1 VRHEPNVVTVR
12 NERVGQQMRA
22 QAPTGGNMSKKARRI
37 IIPVVVLV
45 IVATAAIIVVPRL
58 LSSRRAS
65 LAGFTRGTGTGTS
78 LIYDVK
84 AQDVATNT
92 TVSGT
97 VNPARTATLSFQA
110 QGKITAVYKKEG
122 DTVKAGEVIAR
133 IDSATHDN
141 DLAQAESRYRT
152 SLISI
157 ETANTTDLAATKTQL
172 ETAVKQAEI
181 QQLSAENNLKNATV
195 DDTSAQTVANL
206 QEQVTKAGENLSTAQ
221 SNLKYLQDYDMSD
234 LQLKLSDASVNQA
247 ELNLSMAQTRLA
259 VLESQDVTADQLTAL
274 QSQVAQAK
282 SNLLSAQ
289 LNLDEAAKSSTTSDG
304 RLTLL
309 QDQVDQAQAS
319 LKLAQSNLKNAS
331 TDNKASQTDI
341 DAQRVAV
348 ESSKMALEN
357 AEANY
362 KTTEASIAQKKLNVD
377 AAQLQVTQAERA
389 VTAAKNNLASNQKTV
404 DAQANNV
411 EVLKAN
417 VEQAASSLALARSNL
432 ASFSETAR
440 KAALQLDSLQ
450 EQKKQALL
458 SLEATRLTSGNYVV
472 TAPYDGVITALN
484 VQVGDQASGSTSVA
498 TIADESAWN
507 VQTYVDELDVLNVKA
522 SEDASV
528 TMDAY
533 SNQTFKGKV
542 TYVGHTVVQTS
553 NSVNAYAVKIQMSNP
568 PATLVAGM
576 AADAS
581 ITTSVAKGVL
591 AVPVESILSENGKK
605 YVTVMS
611 VDANKKP
618 TTTKTEVKTGIEGDE
633 YVEITSGLKTG
644 DRILRTAST
653 TTTTSSS
660 SSTITG
666 RGVMGG
672 FAGGN

>member
-1 VRHEPNVVTVR
+1 
-12 NERVGQQMRA
+12 
-22 QAPTGGNMSKKARRI
+22 MSRKNRRI
-37 IIPVVVLV
+37 V
-45 IVATAAIIVVPRL
+45 IVAAALVVVAVAAVIVVPKLL

-65 LAGFTRGTGTGTS
+65 FTGFAGGTGTGTS

-84 AQDVATNT
+84 VQDVATST

-157 ETANTTDLAATKTQL
+157 ETASTTDLAAAKTQL

-181 QQLSAENNLKNATV
+181 QQLSAENNLKNASV
-195 DDTSAQTVANL
+195 GDTSAQTVANL
-206 QEQVTKAGENLSTAQ
+206 EEQITKSEENLVTAQ
-221 SNLKYLQDYDMSD
+221 SNLKYLQDYDTSD

-247 ELNLSMAQTRLA
+247 ELNFDMAQTRLA
-259 VLESQDVTADQLTAL
+259 VLESQDVTADQLAAL
-274 QSQVAQAK
+274 QSQVTQAK
-282 SNLLSAQ
+282 INFQTAQ
-289 LNLDEAAKSSTTSDG
+289 LSLKEAAASTSTSDD
-304 RLTLL
+304 RLEIM
-309 QDQVDQAQAS
+309 QEQVDQAQVS
-319 LKLAQSNLKNAS
+319 LTQAQSNLANAS

-341 DAQRVAV
+341 DTQKAAVVSAQTG
-348 ESSKMALEN
+348 LEN

-362 KTTEASIAQKKLNVD
+362 KTTEASIAQKKLNLT

-389 VTAAKNNLASNQKTV
+389 VTDAKNNLASNQKTIDE
-404 DAQANNV
+404 DAAVKADNLTL
-411 EVLKAN
+411 LKAN
-417 VEQAASSLALARSNL
+417 VEQAASSLALAHSNL
-432 ASFSETAR
+432 ASLSETAR
-440 KAALQLDSLQ
+440 KTALQLDSLQ
-450 EQKKQALL
+450 EQKNQLLL

-472 TAPYDGVITALN
+472 TAPYDGIITALD
-484 VQVGDQASGSTSVA
+484 VQVGDQATSSSSVA
-498 TIADESAWN
+498 TIADESAWYI
-507 VQTYVDELDVLNVKA
+507 QTYVDELDVLNVKVG
-522 SEDASV
+522 EDALV
-528 TMDAY
+528 TMDVY

-553 NSVNAYAVKIQMSNP
+553 NNVNAYAVKIQMSNP
-568 PATLVAGM
+568 PATVVAGI

-605 YVTVMS
+605 YVSVVS
-611 VDANKKP
+611 VDANKK
-618 TTTKTEVKTGIEGDE
+618 TTTTRTEVKTRIEGDE
-633 YVEITSGLKTG
+633 YVQITSGLKAG

-653 TTTTSSS
+653 AATTSSS
-660 SSTITG
+660 TSSSSAPG
-666 RGVMGG
+666 RGVLGR